1 MDGGRLYWAVMVL
14 RFLSVTDL
22 IQSVSPRG
30 QAGENLTLGLVGMGV
45 VKEPA
50 PAFCCIDGLLRF
62 AYDISIIGRLRI
74 VICKFLLPVIF
85 MALPAATLAAT
96 VTIDRDTRSGHSISE
111 FGIRDDTATRGR
123 DLVGMAVSVDYQ
135 DGTSEEVIW
144 SEARRGGHADG
155 SGFNLAFNWRLFELS
170 VTKTIASLT
179 MDAGAGSA
187 VFDTISSR
195 DEDQNTYGTK
205 FGYEFYLSDGEHL
218 MGNIDVSY
226 WNRFS
231 VAGHDN
237 APDAYTMMSID
248 FTGLEGGGLS
258 ENIQFNT
265 DLDSLEVRGDLTP
278 VPLPASLLML
288 ASACGILGSSGI
300 RKRILG

>member
-1 MDGGRLYWAVMVL
+1 M
-14 RFLSVTDL
+14 
-22 IQSVSPRG
+22 
-30 QAGENLTLGLVGMGV
+30 
-45 VKEPA
+45 
-50 PAFCCIDGLLRF
+50 FCKL
-62 AYDISIIGRLRI
+62 
-74 VICKFLLPVIF
+74 LLPVIF
-85 MALPAATLAAT
+85 LALPGATLAAT
-96 VTIDRDTRSGHSISE
+96 VTIDRDTVSGHSSSV
-111 FGIRDDTATRGR
+111 FGIRDDTATRGS

-144 SEARRGGHADG
+144 SEQRRGGHADG
-155 SGFNLAFNWRLFELS
+155 SGFNLFFHWRMFELS

-187 VFDTISSR
+187 VFDTIRSR
-195 DEDQNTYGTK
+195 DADQSTYGTK
-205 FGYEFYLSDGEHL
+205 FGYEFYLSDGESL
-218 MGNIDVSY
+218 MGNIGVSY

-231 VAGHDN
+231 VAGHER

-258 ENIQFNT
+258 EDIRFNT

-288 ASACGILGSSGI
+288 VSACGILGSSGI
-300 RKRILG
+300 RKRVLG